1 MNESAIAPTI
11 VAMAA
16 VTFAAR
22 YAGLRLPT
30 GRVRGY
36 WRRFLSYVPTAV
48 FAALIVPGLPGG
60 DVGDSAW
67 RIAAA
72 AMTALLVLR
81 TRSLAAG
88 LLGGLTLYVA
98 VRALFG

>member
-1 MNESAIAPTI
+1 MNESGLAPTI
-11 VAMAA
+11 MAMAA

-30 GRVRGY
+30 GRVRGF

-48 FAALIVPGLPGG
+48 FAALFVPGLPGV
-60 DVGDSAW
+60 DASDTAW
-67 RIAAA
+67 RVAAA
-72 AMTALLVLR
+72 AITALVVVR

-88 LLGGLTLYVA
+88 LLGGLALYLT
-98 VRALFG
+98 VRALGG